1 MPQVTV
7 NDLSDGLSPHSPSAT
22 RAMVAKPT
30 GLSPEIL
37 LEPGTPM
44 FPPRHPAEQLTGCRI
59 HSRTHGAAT
68 AVMVLPTRTLPSLG
82 HLAVLADV
90 ATGQAVVGD
99 LGAEQGIRTVGLH
112 LHLAGTLEIGTF
124 VRAWGERV
132 SFDGSNGLSR
142 STLCASDG
150 TVSAIATGRFMVVED
165 QYRPFDNPPKEPLE
179 AITIPEE
186 WDAALGIQA
195 QQRSKD
201 WALLTALPLEQARN
215 RAPMMFGGLHVRA
228 LELTMRAAAGFIPAP
243 KSYRLTDI
251 DVTFHRPVPIDGRTM
266 IMMHGSVQRRGRRVV
281 VVTGTLQTGDG
292 QVLTSAQGTFL
303 LEPDRDDSLLT
314 ASER

>member
-1 MPQVTV
+1 MPHATV
-7 NDLSDGLSPHSPSAT
+7 NDLSDGLSSPSPCAT
-22 RAMVAKPT
+22 RAMEAKPT

-37 LEPGTPM
+37 LEPGTAV

-59 HSRTHGAAT
+59 HTRTHGAAT
-68 AVMVLPTRTLPSLG
+68 AVMVLPTRTIPSLG

-99 LGAEQGIRTVGLH
+99 LRAGQGIRTVGLH
-112 LHLAGTLEIGTF
+112 LHLAGALTAGAF

-142 STLCASDG
+142 SSLYAPDG
-150 TVSAIATGRFMVVED
+150 TVAAIATGRFMVVED
-165 QYRPFDNPPKEPLE
+165 QHRSFDHPPTEPLE

-195 QQRSKD
+195 QQRFED
-201 WALLTALPLEQARN
+201 RALLTALPGEHARN

-228 LELTMRAAAGFIPAP
+228 LELAMRAAAGFTPGQEGC
-243 KSYRLTDI
+243 RLTDI
-251 DVTFHRPVPIDGRTM
+251 DVTFHRPVPIDGRTL
-266 IMMHGSVQRRGRRVV
+266 IMANGSVQRRGRRVV
-281 VVTGTLQTGDG
+281 VVTGTLETGEG
-292 QVLTSAQGTFL
+292 RVLTSAQGTFL
-303 LEPDRDDSLLT
+303 LETARDDSP
-314 ASER
+314 AHG